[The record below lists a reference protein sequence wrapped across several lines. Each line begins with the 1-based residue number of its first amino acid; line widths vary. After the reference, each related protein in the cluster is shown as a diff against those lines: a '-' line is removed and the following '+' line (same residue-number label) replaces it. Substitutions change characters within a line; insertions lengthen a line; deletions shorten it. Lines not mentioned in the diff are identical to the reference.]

1 MTLVYSLSVWGN
13 MRKRKWKRRRL
24 SWNKKPHGS
33 ALRRLRQRK
42 RQAVQQFSSL
52 DPDPCPV
59 NLKPCS
65 KISMFGRVFSNR
77 WISQISRCSWNI
89 VQDWVVYTRYIKVGK
104 LTNDMIWEA
113 SWVRHSSVVLL
124 IPSLG
129 FFRLM
134 LRSELIVVSLSLG
147 RSWLWFN
154 CFHLLVLQS
163 SHAWVSVSG
172 DKIGGSWWIEP

>member
-1 MTLVYSLSVWGN
+1 MFENCSLTMTLVYSLSVCGN
-13 MRKRKWKRRRL
+13 MRKRKRKRRRL

-113 SWVRHSSVVLL
+113 SWVRHSGVILL
-124 IPSLG
+124 IP
-129 FFRLM
+129 
-134 LRSELIVVSLSLG
+134 E
-147 RSWLWFN
+147 SWL
-154 CFHLLVLQS
+154 LS
-163 SHAWVSVSG
+163 AYAKIWV
-172 DKIGGSWWIEP
+172 DCCIIKPWQELDMI